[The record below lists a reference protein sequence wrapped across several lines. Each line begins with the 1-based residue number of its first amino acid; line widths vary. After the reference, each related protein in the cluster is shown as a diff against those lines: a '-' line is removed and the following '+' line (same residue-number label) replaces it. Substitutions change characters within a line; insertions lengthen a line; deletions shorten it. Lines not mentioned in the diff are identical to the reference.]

1 MISGF
6 CREVDEICVLLGY
19 NTAYSGNI
27 PEKYGSLTL
36 FVSHKKV

>member
-6 CREVDEICVLLGY
+6 HHEVDEICVPLGY

-27 PEKYGSLTL
+27 PEEYGYLTL
-36 FVSHKKV
+36 FVTHKKV